1 MLRSMKDLGQ
11 YAIGATDGPI
21 GQVKDFYFDDEAW
34 VIRYLVVETGSWL
47 SSRKV
52 LISPMSIRQPD
63 WAGKLLPVAI
73 TRAQVENSP
82 DIDTDKPVSRQHE
95 LEYLGYY
102 GYPYYWGGEGLW
114 GEGMSPYA
122 LMPLDPAVDKAER
135 RLDEEAMARAER
147 EHQRNDDPH
156 LRSCQAV
163 VGYHIHAS
171 DGEIGHVSGLLV
183 DEATWAIRYLVVD
196 TSNWWMGKQI
206 LLSPHWVER
215 ISWAENLVFLTL
227 PREAIKNSPE
237 WKPDQLVNREYEVRL
252 YDYYGRPAYWA
263 DAGKDDDDSRVA
275 GAPPKVL

>member
-183 DEATWAIRYLVVD
+183 DEATWAIRYLVVN
-196 TSNWWMGKQI
+196 TSNWWLGHEVLIAPQWI
-206 LLSPHWVER
+206 SGVHWSDQSV
-215 ISWAENLVFLTL
+215 SVGLT
-227 PREAIKNSPE
+227 REAVKNAPPYDSTTE
-237 WKPDQLVNREYEVRL
+237 LNRQREESLYE
-252 YDYYGRPAYWA
+252 YYGRNVYWSGRTRL
-263 DAGKDDDDSRVA
+263 D
-275 GAPPKVL
+275 PEL